1 MELPKIKVA
10 DFEGRFDLLLHLI
23 KKNKMD
29 IYNIEIYKITNQYL
43 RYLDEMKEM
52 DLEITS
58 EFIVIAATLIEIKS
72 KSLLPKVK
80 VEDENEED
88 IENKLKLRLIE
99 YKQIKAVSSFFK
111 ERHINS
117 GEIYSKK
124 PEIIE
129 IEEEKAPKCN
139 EDIFKNLTLIDLY
152 NIYNNILDTY
162 HNKQNNINV
171 VQRKIYTDKYK
182 VEDKMKE
189 LLDRFN
195 NANVIEFRSI
205 IKESESKLETVVTF
219 LALLEL
225 IKLRVIIAYQEGNF
239 KEILMKRRIDK
250 TCQLKIILKKLRKKK
265 LDSI

>member
-10 DFEGRFDLLLHLI
+10 DFEGPFDLLLHLI

-58 EFIVIAATLIEIKS
+58 EFIVIAASLIEIKS

-129 IEEEKAPKCN
+129 IEEEKAPKSN

-225 IKLRVIIAYQEGNF
+225 IKLRVIIAYQESNF
-239 KEILMKRRIDK
+239 KEILMKRRVENE
-250 TCQLKIILKKLRKKK
+250 
-265 LDSI
+265 

>member
-10 DFEGRFDLLLHLI
+10 DFEGPFDLLLHLI
-23 KKNKMD
+23 RKNKMD

-99 YKQIKAVSSFFK
+99 YKQIKAVSNFFK

-117 GEIYSKK
+117 EEIYSKK

-129 IEEEKAPKCN
+129 DEKSPKSN
-139 EDIFKNLTLIDLY
+139 DDIFKNLTLIDLY
-152 NIYNNILDTY
+152 NIYNNILETY
-162 HNKQNNINV
+162 YNKQNNINL

-195 NANVIEFRSI
+195 NTNIIEFRTI

-239 KEILMKRRIDK
+239 KEILMKRRVEHE
-250 TCQLKIILKKLRKKK
+250 QYRH
-265 LDSI
+265 

>member
-10 DFEGRFDLLLHLI
+10 DFEGPFDLLLHLI

-99 YKQIKAVSSFFK
+99 YKQIKAVSNFFK

-129 IEEEKAPKCN
+129 DEKSPKSN
-139 EDIFKNLTLIDLY
+139 DDIFKNLTLIDLY
-152 NIYNNILDTY
+152 NIYNNILETY
-162 HNKQNNINV
+162 HNKQNNINL

-195 NANVIEFRSI
+195 NTNIIEFRTI

-239 KEILMKRRIDK
+239 KEILMKRRVENE
-250 TCQLKIILKKLRKKK
+250 
-265 LDSI
+265 

>member
-10 DFEGRFDLLLHLI
+10 DFEGPFDLLLHLI

-129 IEEEKAPKCN
+129 IEEEKAPKSN

-195 NANVIEFRSI
+195 NTNIIEFRTI

-239 KEILMKRRIDK
+239 KEILMKRRVENE
-250 TCQLKIILKKLRKKK
+250 
-265 LDSI
+265 

>member
-10 DFEGRFDLLLHLI
+10 DFEGPFDLLLHLI

-29 IYNIEIYKITNQYL
+29 IYNSEIYKITNQYL

-129 IEEEKAPKCN
+129 IEDEKATKSN

-189 LLDRFN
+189 LVNRFN
-195 NANVIEFRSI
+195 NSNVIEFRSI

-239 KEILMKRRIDK
+239 KEILMKRRVENE
-250 TCQLKIILKKLRKKK
+250 
-265 LDSI
+265 

>member
-10 DFEGRFDLLLHLI
+10 DFEGPFDLLLHLI

-52 DLEITS
+52 DLEVTS

-80 VEDENEED
+80 VEEENEED
-88 IENKLKLRLIE
+88 IEKKLTLRLIE
-99 YKQIKAVSSFFK
+99 YKQFKAVSNFFK
-111 ERHINS
+111 DRYINS

-129 IEEEKAPKCN
+129 EEKAPQSN

-152 NIYNNILDTY
+152 NIYNNILNAY

-171 VQRKIYTDKYK
+171 IQRKIYTDKYK

-189 LLDRFN
+189 LLDRFTSSE
-195 NANVIEFRSI
+195 VIEFKTI
-205 IKESESKLETVVTF
+205 IRESESKLETVVTF

-239 KEILMKRRIDK
+239 KEILMKRRVENE
-250 TCQLKIILKKLRKKK
+250 
-265 LDSI
+265 

>member
-10 DFEGRFDLLLHLI
+10 DFEGPFDLLLHLI

-58 EFIVIAATLIEIKS
+58 EFIVIAASLIEIKS

-225 IKLRVIIAYQEGNF
+225 IKLRVIIAYQESNF
-239 KEILMKRRIDK
+239 KEILMKRRVENE
-250 TCQLKIILKKLRKKK
+250 
-265 LDSI
+265 

>member
-10 DFEGRFDLLLHLI
+10 DFEGPFDLLLHLI

-52 DLEITS
+52 ELEITS

-239 KEILMKRRIDK
+239 KEILMKRRVENE
-250 TCQLKIILKKLRKKK
+250 
-265 LDSI
+265 

>member
-10 DFEGRFDLLLHLI
+10 DFEGPFDLLLHLI

-189 LLDRFN
+189 ILDRFN

-239 KEILMKRRIDK
+239 KEILMKRRVENE
-250 TCQLKIILKKLRKKK
+250 
-265 LDSI
+265 

>member
-10 DFEGRFDLLLHLI
+10 DFEGPFDLLLHLI

-99 YKQIKAVSSFFK
+99 YKQIKAVSNFFK

-117 GEIYSKK
+117 EEIYSKK

-129 IEEEKAPKCN
+129 DEKSPKSN
-139 EDIFKNLTLIDLY
+139 DDIFKNLTLIDLY
-152 NIYNNILDTY
+152 NIYNNILETY
-162 HNKQNNINV
+162 HNKQNNINM

-225 IKLRVIIAYQEGNF
+225 IKLRVIIAYQESNF
-239 KEILMKRRIDK
+239 KEILMKRRVEHE
-250 TCQLKIILKKLRKKK
+250 QYRH
-265 LDSI
+265 

>member
-10 DFEGRFDLLLHLI
+10 DFEGPFDLLLHLI

-99 YKQIKAVSSFFK
+99 YKQIKAVTSFFK

-129 IEEEKAPKCN
+129 IEEEKAPKSN

-239 KEILMKRRIDK
+239 KEILMKRRVENE
-250 TCQLKIILKKLRKKK
+250 
-265 LDSI
+265 

>member
-10 DFEGRFDLLLHLI
+10 DFEGPFDLLLHLI

-129 IEEEKAPKCN
+129 IEEEKAPRSN
-139 EDIFKNLTLIDLY
+139 EDIFKNLTLIELY

-239 KEILMKRRIDK
+239 KEILMKRRVENE
-250 TCQLKIILKKLRKKK
+250 
-265 LDSI
+265 

>member
-10 DFEGRFDLLLHLI
+10 DFEGPFDLLLHLI

-239 KEILMKRRIDK
+239 KEILMKRR
-250 TCQLKIILKKLRKKK
+250 TKLRDVYMY
-265 LDSI
+265 LCSSYANYTVFI

>member
-10 DFEGRFDLLLHLI
+10 DFEGPFDLLLHLI

-124 PEIIE
+124 LEIIE

-239 KEILMKRRIDK
+239 KEILMKRRVENE
-250 TCQLKIILKKLRKKK
+250 
-265 LDSI
+265 

>member
-10 DFEGRFDLLLHLI
+10 DFEGPFDLLLHLI
-23 KKNKMD
+23 RKNKMD

-129 IEEEKAPKCN
+129 IEEEKAPKSN

-225 IKLRVIIAYQEGNF
+225 IKLRVIIAYQESNF
-239 KEILMKRRIDK
+239 KEILMKRRVENE
-250 TCQLKIILKKLRKKK
+250 
-265 LDSI
+265 

>member
-10 DFEGRFDLLLHLI
+10 DFEGPFDLLLHLI

-129 IEEEKAPKCN
+129 IEEEKAPKSN

-182 VEDKMKE
+182 VEDKMNE

-239 KEILMKRRIDK
+239 KEILMKRRVENE
-250 TCQLKIILKKLRKKK
+250 
-265 LDSI
+265 

>member
-1 MELPKIKVA
+1 MELPKIKVD
-10 DFEGRFDLLLHLI
+10 DFEGPFDLLLHLI

-129 IEEEKAPKCN
+129 IEEEKAPKSN

-195 NANVIEFRSI
+195 NANVIEFRSF

-239 KEILMKRRIDK
+239 KEILMKRRVENE
-250 TCQLKIILKKLRKKK
+250 
-265 LDSI
+265 

>member
-10 DFEGRFDLLLHLI
+10 DFEGPFDLLLHLI

-182 VEDKMKE
+182 VADKMKE

-239 KEILMKRRIDK
+239 KEILMKRRVENE
-250 TCQLKIILKKLRKKK
+250 
-265 LDSI
+265 

>member
-10 DFEGRFDLLLHLI
+10 DFEGPFDLLLHLI

-58 EFIVIAATLIEIKS
+58 EFIVIAASLIEIKS

-129 IEEEKAPKCN
+129 IEEEKAPKSN

-182 VEDKMKE
+182 VEDKMKD

-239 KEILMKRRIDK
+239 KEILMKRRVENE
-250 TCQLKIILKKLRKKK
+250 
-265 LDSI
+265 